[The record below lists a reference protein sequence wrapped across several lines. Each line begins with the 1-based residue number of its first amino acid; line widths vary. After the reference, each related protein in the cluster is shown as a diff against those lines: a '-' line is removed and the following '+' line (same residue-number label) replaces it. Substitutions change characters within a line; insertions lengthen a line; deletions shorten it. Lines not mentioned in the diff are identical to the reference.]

1 MYRQFYN
8 LRLNPFKIEPDPE
21 FLWLGEKHREGLATL
36 QYGILENMGFILLT
50 GDVGTGKTVL
60 LHQLRKTL
68 PAQVKVAVVQDP
80 GIEVLDLYRFLSE
93 DFEITDR
100 LEGKANFLI
109 QFKRF
114 LIDAYAAQQQ
124 VLIIIDEAHR
134 LSCELLDEIRALRVF
149 HGVLLME
156 SSTATSCTARG
167 CKVQRLHRPGR
178 PGLGGLCQGA

>member
-68 PAQVKVAVVQDP
+68 PAQVRVAVIQDP
-80 GIEVLDLYRFLSE
+80 GITVLDLYRILFAE
-93 DFEITDR
+93 FQFGDR
-100 LEGKANFLI
+100 FAGKADFLI
-109 QFKRF
+109 RFKRF
-114 LIDAYAAQQQ
+114 VFDAYALQHQ

-134 LSCELLDEIRALRVF
+134 LGRELLDEIRGAFQHRLRQPKADQCF
-149 HGVLLME
+149 FCRAG
-156 SSTATSCTARG
+156 
-167 CKVQRLHRPGR
+167 
-178 PGLGGLCQGA
+178 